1 MVITSITTIQLF
13 KFIHLLR
20 AGNYNLQQ
28 MLLVKT
34 LFRVSAEYEGK
45 GRVRVLARILS
56 QSSIDIQKKSLSFIY
71 IRSVNK
77 NAVRAKSR
85 LHDTITSA

>member
-1 MVITSITTIQLF
+1 M
-13 KFIHLLR
+13 
-20 AGNYNLQQ
+20 
-28 MLLVKT
+28 
-34 LFRVSAEYEGK
+34 SAEYEGK

-85 LHDTITSA
+85 LRDTMYHTDVILYSRQVFD